1 MLSREEKGKEQV
13 IDFPG
18 LPRGGCGPP
27 DRRDTCFHHGYA
39 QAALGITALGQPEIL

>member
-18 LPRGGCGPP
+18 LLRGGCGPP
-27 DRRDTCFHHGYA
+27 DKRDTCSHHGYA
-39 QAALGITALGQPEIL
+39 QGALGITALEQSEIL